1 MSFVVYSYDNEL
13 IHCNF
18 CTFFMCPTFHYTLI
32 SMYCLHSIK
41 IAPFGDHFAK
51 GLLATIHYPPIDLH
65 WFLKYPLELKKKFSY
80 KLTEK
85 NFQ

>member
-1 MSFVVYSYDNEL
+1 
-13 IHCNF
+13 
-18 CTFFMCPTFHYTLI
+18 MCPTFHCTLI

-65 WFLKYPLELKKKFSY
+65 WFFEISIRTEKKISVR
-80 KLTEK
+80 TEK
-85 NFQ
+85 NNSFSLY